1 MDDAAQ
7 IRTVVVPENSSKAR
21 EATSLTSVTHVADEI
36 TPEIVTVVQAAANE
50 FFGKRVRILSI
61 RLLLD
66 SNRDPGRWLQRG
78 RDTIQASHNVVQQ
91 RH

>member
-1 MDDAAQ
+1 MCVATQ
-7 IRTVVVPENSSKAR
+7 IRTVIVPESSSK
-21 EATSLTSVTHVADEI
+21 EPDGTSLTSVGQAPEEI
-36 TPEIVTVVQAAANE
+36 TPEIVTVVQVAANE

-61 RLLLD
+61 KISPD

-78 RDTIQASHNVVQQ
+78 RDTVQASHNLVQQ